1 LFLEVLLVLCM
12 SMATREQRA
21 TAEVL
26 VGLDDVRDRLAELVA
41 PAPGGKRSRDE
52 VLRAVE
58 EISEAVD
65 RLEAEVARGTGLS
78 VDAASQY
85 LDVSAPTVR
94 AWMDRGV
101 LERKAGSKPAQ
112 IDRESARRV
121 HRALGELRARGQDR
135 DWLATL
141 VDYLHDTRDRRS
153 ESVRKGL
160 DELARGD
167 LEPA

>member
-1 LFLEVLLVLCM
+1 M
-12 SMATREQRA
+12 GMATREQRA
-21 TAEVL
+21 AAEVL
-26 VGLDDVRDRLAELVA
+26 VGLDDVRDRLAQLVGSTS
-41 PAPGGKRSRDE
+41 GGRRSGQE
-52 VLRAVE
+52 VQRAVE
-58 EISEAVD
+58 EITEAVD

-78 VDAASQY
+78 VEAAAQY
-85 LDVSAPTVR
+85 LDVSGPTVR

-101 LERKAGSKPAQ
+101 LARRAGSKPTQ

-135 DWLATL
+135 DWLAAL